1 MNRLARF
8 GVIVALLVCST
19 GTQAATIDK
28 KRASDLKAAFLA
40 QLTGYTDWPKSAD
53 SAESTATPITIGVLG
68 RDPNSVIGLIRKGI
82 AAPGG
87 LSAQGRRLQLMDL
100 NTSAGVLD
108 LSEQLQECEVLFLS
122 EDAFVHWPALKP
134 MVEAQPILT
143 VGESDGF
150 AERGGVVEFYPDP
163 NVDRLVMR
171 INLQALRLSGVVLSA
186 KILSLSNVV
195 ILDADAEDL

>member
-1 MNRLARF
+1 MSQLMNRLARF

-122 EDAFVHWPALKP
+122 EDAFVHC